1 MDIVSTA
8 KFVEIYNMTIENL
21 YVAVAKMLISS
32 AHRTFNKVLVSINLN
47 KWKS

>member
-21 YVAVAKMLISS
+21 YVAVAKILIQV
-32 AHRTFNKVLVSINLN
+32 HIEHLTRC
-47 KWKS
+47 